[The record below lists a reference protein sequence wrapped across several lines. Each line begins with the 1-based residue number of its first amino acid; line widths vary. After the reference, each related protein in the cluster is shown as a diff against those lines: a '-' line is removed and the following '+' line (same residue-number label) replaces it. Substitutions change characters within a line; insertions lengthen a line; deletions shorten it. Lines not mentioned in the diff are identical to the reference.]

1 MAELTEGFWQFF
13 VISVIGLI
21 GVIIRAVYT
30 SKCNR
35 CSCCG
40 LLIERNIEA
49 EVQEDLAPRPEGEG
63 SSRRIQ
69 NV

>member
-1 MAELTEGFWQFF
+1 MAEMTEGFWQFF

-49 EVQEDLAPRPEGEG
+49 EVQEDLAPRQGEADP
-63 SSRRIQ
+63 SRR
-69 NV
+69 V